1 MKALGLGAFVKHL
14 VTLVVISPIAIVPL
28 LMGTT
33 SCSIAT
39 ENPDLGD
46 LPDQKSFVESK
57 VSLFMERRCGTLDCH
72 GQPGRPLRIY
82 SDWGLRLKPRDDGS
96 RNGAATTS
104 DEQRANYL
112 SVVGLE
118 PEAME
123 TCFRTKG
130 ADKANFQLLLKPI
143 SLENGGI
150 RHKGGPVLR
159 PDNQDSGW
167 QCLYGWVSG
176 EVNKAEC
183 EKAADLLKE

>member
-1 MKALGLGAFVKHL
+1 MSAHL
-14 VTLVVISPIAIVPL
+14 RKRVLTMVLASPIV
-28 LMGTT
+28 
-33 SCSIAT
+33 IAPSLACNIPT
-39 ENPDLGD
+39 DNPDLGD

-72 GQPGRPLRIY
+72 GQPGRPLRLY
-82 SDWGLRLKPRDDGS
+82 SDWGLRLKPRDDGA
-96 RNGAATTS
+96 RNGAATTA

-130 ADKANFQLLLKPI
+130 ADRANFQLLLKPI
-143 SLENGGI
+143 SIENGGI

-159 PDNQDSGW
+159 PSNQDPGW

-183 EKAADLLKE
+183 ERAADLRKE